1 MEKSRPRHGGGLGN
15 RRSNAMD
22 IATIIGLI
30 AGIGVVIAAI
40 LLGGDLMSFIDIPS
54 VMIVIGGA
62 IAATVLRFTLGQ
74 VMVALITALK
84 TSFGNKTRSPTEVVG
99 RLRELGQIARKNGPL
114 GLQEVEIR
122 DEFLRKGVQ
131 FVIDGVAAD
140 TLIQA
145 MTRERELIIERLDQ
159 GQRIMRAIGDAAPAF
174 GMIGTLV
181 GLVSM
186 LSKMDDPSA
195 IGPAMAI
202 ALLTTLYGA
211 LVASLFAL
219 PIADKLQL
227 KLDDEETNLTL
238 IVEGL
243 QHIQNKVHPDLM
255 TEFLNAYLPA
265 NKRIDPEAEGEAE
278 AA

>member
-1 MEKSRPRHGGGLGN
+1 
-15 RRSNAMD
+15 MD
-22 IATIIGLI
+22 LATIIGLA
-30 AGIGVVIAAI
+30 AGLGVVGAAI
-40 LLGGDLMSFIDIPS
+40 FLGGDFMSFVDIKS

-74 VMVALITALK
+74 VMVALMTALK
-84 TSFGNKTRSPTEVVG
+84 TSFGNKTRSPTEVVE
-99 RLRELGQIARKNGPL
+99 RLRELSQVARKGGPL
-114 GLQEVEIR
+114 ALQEIEIK
-122 DEFLRKGVQ
+122 DEFLNKGVQ
-131 FVIDGVAAD
+131 FLIDGVDPQVLA
-140 TLIQA
+140 QA
-145 MTRERELIIERLDQ
+145 MTRERELIIERLDH
-159 GQRIMRAIGDAAPAF
+159 GQSIMRAIGDAAPAF

-181 GLVSM
+181 GLVQM

-195 IGPAMAI
+195 IGPAMAV

-227 KLDDEETNLTL
+227 KLADEEMNLTL
-238 IVEGL
+238 IVEGV
-243 QHIQNKVHPDLM
+243 QHIQNKVHPDLL

-265 NKRIDPEAEGEAE
+265 NKRISLDDADAE

>member
-1 MEKSRPRHGGGLGN
+1 
-15 RRSNAMD
+15 MD
-22 IATIIGLI
+22 LATIIGLI
-30 AGIGVVIAAI
+30 AGLGVVGAAI
-40 LLGGDLMSFIDIPS
+40 FLGGDFMSFVDVAS

-62 IAATVLRFTLGQ
+62 IAATILRFTLGQ
-74 VMVALITALK
+74 VGLALVTALK
-84 TSFGNKTRSPTEVVG
+84 TSFGNKSRSPAEVIS
-99 RLRELGQIARKNGPL
+99 RLRELSQIARKGGPL
-114 GLQEVEIR
+114 ALQEVEIK

-131 FVIDGVAAD
+131 FIIDGLAPEVVA
-140 TLIQA
+140 QA

-159 GQRIMRAIGDAAPAF
+159 GQAIMRAIGDAAPAF

-181 GLVSM
+181 GLVQM

-195 IGPAMAI
+195 IGPAMAV

-227 KLDDEETNLTL
+227 KLASEEMNLTL
-238 IVEGL
+238 IAEGV

-265 NKRIDPEAEGEAE
+265 NKRIDPDAEP
-278 AA
+278 AAA